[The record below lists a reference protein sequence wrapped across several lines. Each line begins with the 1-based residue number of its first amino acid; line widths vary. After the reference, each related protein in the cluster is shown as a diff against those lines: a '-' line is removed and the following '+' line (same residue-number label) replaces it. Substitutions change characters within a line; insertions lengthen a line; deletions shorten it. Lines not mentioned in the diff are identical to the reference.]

1 MKPTNPEKAEHD
13 ESWVY
18 IPGPKMIPT
27 RRGYVLLLQGTAKRS
42 GETVIPLRKITN
54 RDVAA
59 DEFGFAE
66 AFVEHAVK
74 AMGFLRV
81 TLDAVAAVGLVL
93 HCQKWL
99 NWWGIGPK
107 PPACDISHSSTGT
120 CAARSLLGQNLPVF
134 SPR

>member
-1 MKPTNPEKAEHD
+1 M
-13 ESWVY
+13 
-18 IPGPKMIPT
+18 MPT

-81 TLDAVAAVGLVL
+81 TLDAVAAVGFVFTVRSGSTGGALGQAAHLRHQPFQHRNLCSEVAL
-93 HCQKWL
+93 
-99 NWWGIGPK
+99 GPK
-107 PPACDISHSSTGT
+107 LTGFL
-120 CAARSLLGQNLPVF
+120 AEVDQIAPVQM
-134 SPR
+134 R

>member
-74 AMGFLRV
+74 ATGLLRV
-81 TLDAVAAVGLVL
+81 TLDAVAAVGFVL
-93 HCQKWL
+93 HCQEVAQ
-99 NWWGIGPK
+99 PK
-107 PPACDISHSSTGT
+107 PPTCDISHSSTGT
-120 CAARSLLGQNLPVF
+120 CAAKSLLGQNLPVF